1 MKNII
6 KIFFNSIF
14 IILFLFSVLIFIS
27 ENTSTFNQKLL
38 GSIEEKFL
46 NSYNI
51 NTKIDSIK
59 IKWEGI
65 NPSILITSLNLN
77 DERSNIILETPAS
90 VIRVDLLK
98 SLYQMN
104 VNINEIVINNTT
116 ISLIRDKSNIFMNDL
131 NLISKSNKSKSINT
145 PKIVFKNSI
154 IKL

>member
-77 DERSNIILETPAS
+77 D
-90 VIRVDLLK
+90 
-98 SLYQMN
+98 
-104 VNINEIVINNTT
+104 
-116 ISLIRDKSNIFMNDL
+116 
-131 NLISKSNKSKSINT
+131 
-145 PKIVFKNSI
+145 
-154 IKL
+154 

>member
-145 PKIVFKNSI
+145 PKIVFKN
-154 IKL
+154 

>member
-131 NLISKSNKSKSINT
+131 NLISKSNKSKSI
-145 PKIVFKNSI
+145 
-154 IKL
+154 KLEYSN